1 MRGADLAMTLVFV
14 FLQPRWCIKA
24 LSTAVVGAAICANI
38 CPGSCRSLRVV
49 GTGNFSVLR

>member
-1 MRGADLAMTLVFV
+1 VRGADLAMTLVFV